1 MKKVF
6 FLIICLVIGIL
17 VYQKNNEIIIPSD
30 AIRVRIIA
38 NSNNIRDLYEK
49 KKLKEEIINDLYNLV
64 KDSNSS
70 MEASKNIKN
79 SLKMIENIVSKKTDD
94 FKISFGLNYFPKK
107 TYKGV
112 IYPEGEYNS
121 LVITLGNGLGDNW
134 WCVLYPPLCML
145 EDNNNTSD
153 TEYRLFVS
161 GNSINDML

>member
-49 KKLKEEIINDLYNLV
+49 KKLKEESINDLYNLV

-94 FKISFGLNYFPKK
+94 FKISFIGF
-107 TYKGV
+107 
-112 IYPEGEYNS
+112 I
-121 LVITLGNGLGDNW
+121 
-134 WCVLYPPLCML
+134 PL
-145 EDNNNTSD
+145 
-153 TEYRLFVS
+153 
-161 GNSINDML
+161 